1 MKKQIINN
9 FSLIIFVLSVS
20 ILTAQNWQ
28 GGGRG
33 NKPAIC
39 EVSGTIVDSESGNPI
54 EYASVSVLRKDG
66 GIETGGVTSS
76 DGKFRIGEITP
87 GNYTL
92 KI

>member
-1 MKKQIINN
+1 MKKQIIIN

-39 EVSGTIVDSESGNPI
+39 EVSGTIVDSESGKPI
-54 EYASVSVLRKDG
+54 EYASLSVLRKDG
-66 GIETGGVTSS
+66 ILETALS
-76 DGKFRIGEITP
+76 KIRRIKKTKRA
-87 GNYTL
+87 
-92 KI
+92 KIVFLGMFS